1 MDAKT
6 EKRFNILNNGGLFE
20 MKSKLLVICSS
31 VALLHL
37 LVGGMLFFGGCATV
51 EEDPLPPGAYIPDA
65 EKNVPP
71 SNTPAE
77 PEEPV
82 GPTTVFVPLENQTV
96 TPEPEMPKKTEPK
109 KTVSVPVP
117 PPVPDTQKTHVIR
130 KGDTFW
136 SLSREYG
143 VSMDEIAAANQ
154 DLNPAR
160 LRVGQKVVIPASSG
174 KKVKSS
180 ALKGKSAKAVR
191 SSGKTAARTKKTTAK
206 LVDRD
211 GKYIVRKGDSFSRI
225 AARYHIKAAD
235 LAAANNLSL
244 EKPLQIGQKLVIPK
258 PGQKIAVKPVANTA
272 SSKVK
277 KAEAPVENKTVVP
290 EVPAAPA
297 LPAAAESTGAPV
309 AEPPVVPPP
318 VPAADDAKDVSVPE
332 PAPVSAPIASS
343 AAVDAVAKDATPV
356 APALPGTA
364 AAGYTTEINEDTTL
378 DELAKKFGFGVAEL
392 KKLNPEIPADG
403 KVRAG
408 SVIELP

>member
-1 MDAKT
+1 
-6 EKRFNILNNGGLFE
+6 

-65 EKNVPP
+65 EKNAPPAVP
-71 SNTPAE
+71 TTE
-77 PEEPV
+77 QEEPV
-82 GPTTVFVPLENQTV
+82 GPSTVYVPMESPTV
-96 TPEPEMPKKTEPK
+96 TPPPQTSKKTEPK
-109 KTVSVPVP
+109 KTVTVPVP

-136 SLSREYG
+136 GLSRQYG
-143 VSMDEIAAANQ
+143 VPMDEIVAANK
-154 DLNPAR
+154 DLNPAK

-174 KKVKSS
+174 KSVKSS
-180 ALKGKSAKAVR
+180 SVKGKSAKAVR
-191 SSGKTAARTKKTTAK
+191 SSGRTVARNRKTTAK

-258 PGQKIAVKPVANTA
+258 PGQKVAVKPVANTA
-272 SSKVK
+272 STTVK
-277 KAEAPVENKTVVP
+277 KSE
-290 EVPAAPA
+290 
-297 LPAAAESTGAPV
+297 APV
-309 AEPPVVPPP
+309 AEKTAEIPAVPAVPENADSAAPAADSSVPAVPPPP
-318 VPAADDAKDVSVPE
+318 VPAADGKDVSVPAV
-332 PAPVSAPIASS
+332 PAPGTSPVASS

-378 DELAKKFGFGVAEL
+378 EELAKKFGFGVAEL

-408 SVIELP
+408 SVIKLP

>member
-1 MDAKT
+1 
-6 EKRFNILNNGGLFE
+6 

-65 EKNVPP
+65 EKTAPP
-71 SNTPAE
+71 AAAPVES
-77 PEEPV
+77 EPV
-82 GPTTVFVPLENQTV
+82 GPATVFVPLESQTPAPV
-96 TPEPEMPKKTEPK
+96 PQPPKKSEPK
-109 KTVSVPVP
+109 KTATVPVP

-136 SLSREYG
+136 GLSRQYG
-143 VSMDEIAAANQ
+143 VSMDEIVAANK
-154 DLNPAR
+154 DLNPAK

-174 KKVKSS
+174 KSVKSS
-180 ALKGKSAKAVR
+180 AVKGKSGKAVK
-191 SSGKTAARTKKTTAK
+191 SSSRTMAKTRRTTAK

-225 AARYHIKAAD
+225 AARFHIKAAD

-258 PGQKIAVKPVANTA
+258 PGQKVVAKPVANTA

-277 KAEAPVENKTVVP
+277 KVEVPVEDKT
-290 EVPAAPA
+290 EVPAVPA
-297 LPAAAESTGAPV
+297 VPAVPGNADSATAPV
-309 AEPPVVPPP
+309 AEPPALPPA
-318 VPAADDAKDVSVPE
+318 VPAADGKEVPV
-332 PAPVSAPIASS
+332 PAPSSSPVASS

-356 APALPGTA
+356 APAVPGTA

-378 DELAKKFGFGVAEL
+378 EELAKKFGFGVAEL

-408 SVIELP
+408 SVIKLP

>member
-1 MDAKT
+1 
-6 EKRFNILNNGGLFE
+6 

-65 EKNVPP
+65 EKNAP
-71 SNTPAE
+71 STAPATTQA
-77 PEEPV
+77 EPV
-82 GPTTVFVPLENQTV
+82 GPSTVYVPMDTQPV
-96 TPEPEMPKKTEPK
+96 TPPPQPPKKTET
-109 KTVSVPVP
+109 KTTVTVPVP
-117 PPVPDTQKTHVIR
+117 PPVPDTQKNHVIQ

-136 SLSREYG
+136 GLSRQYG
-143 VSMDEIAAANQ
+143 VSMDEIAAANK
-154 DLNPAR
+154 DLNPAK

-174 KKVKSS
+174 KSVKASS
-180 ALKGKSAKAVR
+180 VKRKSAKTTKPAA
-191 SSGKTAARTKKTTAK
+191 KTPSKTKKTTAK

-258 PGQKIAVKPVANTA
+258 PGQKIAAKPVADTA

-277 KAEAPVENKTVVP
+277 KTEDAVSNKTEVP
-290 EVPAAPA
+290 AVPAVPGEAAPAAPA
-297 LPAAAESTGAPV
+297 
-309 AEPPVVPPP
+309 AEPSVPVVPP
-318 VPAADDAKDVSVPE
+318 VPASDAKDLSVPE
-332 PAPVSAPIASS
+332 PGQVSSPVASS
-343 AAVDAVAKDATPV
+343 AAVNAVAKDATPV
-356 APALPGTA
+356 APAVPGSA

-378 DELAKKFGFGVAEL
+378 EELAKKFGFGVAEL

-408 SVIELP
+408 SVIKLP